1 VADVQLTVQVSQ
13 PNRVDVTLD
22 SPNIVQVQQAAP
34 TRLEVI
40 QGVSLPAGGNVNQ
53 VLTKLSNTNFDYI
66 WTTPAAGGGGTVSNL
81 SNGSSQLALAANGKV
96 SLANGTSISD
106 TGGPVTQ
113 LTISNAS
120 MRNAW
125 VNGTYTVTFGNDIVC
140 SITLIQPSYYNIL
153 RVYNFGSNHFVD
165 ETFTIPGTTFG
176 AASPADDMY
185 IRIISVGSG
194 LSITTTAN
202 TWTFGND
209 GSLTVPYNG
218 VIKGAGTNYDVRL
231 GDGLSIGQGGS
242 LANYRNE
249 SWALYGQNSDAGTQI
264 LLPGQADSDNGRS
277 LLIQHLYTN
286 SSIDIECSDYLWSF
300 TSNGQLRFP
309 DGATYSDGTLTINS
323 SYAINAA
330 SEINSFLN
338 WRTANQSG
346 VQIYNDGVN
355 IFANEPTQVGW
366 KFNSTGELVFP
377 NSTRQ
382 NTAWL
387 GYDPNSS
394 LAFNKANSAN
404 LVAVSAFAKANS
416 ANYYAY
422 LVDANVTASFAKAN
436 SANYYAYL
444 VDANATAAFA
454 AANVAAQ
461 TVPQNAQSGVYALQ
475 RSDAGKHIY
484 YTQATSTILYIPT
497 TANVAF
503 ANGTTIMLISRT
515 TSSANVTVT
524 PNSGVTMYLAGNTTS
539 ASRNL
544 TTYGMATLIQVAANT
559 WMINGTG
566 VV

>member
-1 VADVQLTVQVSQ
+1 MADVQLTVQVSQ
-13 PNRVDVTLD
+13 PNIVDVTLD

-53 VLTKLSNTNFDYI
+53 VLTKNSNTNFDYV
-66 WTTPAAGGGGTVSNL
+66 WSTPAAGGGGTGDKI
-81 SNGSSQLALAANGKV
+81 SNGAYQLALAANGSM
-96 SLANGTSISD
+96 SLPNGTSISD

-120 MRNAW
+120 MRAAW

-153 RVYNFGSNHFVD
+153 KVYNFGSNHFVN

-218 VIKGAGTNYDVRL
+218 VIKGAGTNYEMRI
-231 GDGLSIGQGGS
+231 GDGLMVGQGGT
-242 LANYRNE
+242 LTNYRNE
-249 SWALYGQNSDAGTQI
+249 TWSLEGQNSDSGTQI
-264 LLPGQADSDNGRS
+264 RLPGQADSDNGMS
-277 LLIQHLYTN
+277 LLIQHLYAN

-300 TSNGQLRFP
+300 TSNGELIFP

-323 SYAINAA
+323 SYAINAT
-330 SEINSFLN
+330 SEISSFLN

-346 VQIYNDGVN
+346 VQIYNNGVN

-366 KFNSTGELVFP
+366 KFSSDGELVFP

-394 LAFNKANSAN
+394 SAFNRANSAN
-404 LVAVSAFAKANS
+404 LVA
-416 ANYYAY
+416 
-422 LVDANVTASFAKAN
+422 AS
-436 SANYYAYL
+436 
-444 VDANATAAFA
+444 AFA

-484 YTQATSTILYIPT
+484 YTQATNTILYIPT

>member
-1 VADVQLTVQVSQ
+1 MADVQLTVQVSQ

-40 QGVSLPAGGNVNQ
+40 QGASLPAGGNVNQ
-53 VLTKLSNTNFDYI
+53 VLTKNSNTNFDYV
-66 WTTPAAGGGGTVSNL
+66 WSTPAAGGGGTGDKI
-81 SNGSSQLALAANGKV
+81 SNGAYQLALSANGSMSLPNGYTISTSTGGGV
-96 SLANGTSISD
+96 SLMTLPNGGQISTS
-106 TGGPVTQ
+106 
-113 LTISNAS
+113 
-120 MRNAW
+120 
-125 VNGTYTVTFGNDIVC
+125 
-140 SITLIQPSYYNIL
+140 
-153 RVYNFGSNHFVD
+153 
-165 ETFTIPGTTFG
+165 
-176 AASPADDMY
+176 
-185 IRIISVGSG
+185 GSG
-194 LSITTTAN
+194 GVDLIAGPGSGGYAELLSYDSNNAIWVDNNGAYIITN
-202 TWTFGND
+202 
-209 GSLTVPYNG
+209 VY
-218 VIKGAGTNYDVRL
+218 
-231 GDGLSIGQGGS
+231 GGFKQ
-242 LANYRNE
+242 
-249 SWALYGQNSDAGTQI
+249 WI
-264 LLPGQADSDNGRS
+264 
-277 LLIQHLYTN
+277 
-286 SSIDIECSDYLWSF
+286 F
-300 TSNGQLRFP
+300 TSNGELIFP

-323 SYAINAA
+323 AYAINAA
-330 SEINSFLN
+330 TEINSFLN

-346 VQIYNDGVN
+346 VQIYNNGVN
-355 IFANEPTQVGW
+355 IFANEPTTIGW
-366 KFNSTGELVFP
+366 KFNSAGELVFP

-394 LAFNKANSAN
+394 SAFNKANSAN
-404 LVAVSAFAKANS
+404 LVAASAFAKANS

-484 YTQATSTILYIPT
+484 YTQSTSTILYIPT

>member
-1 VADVQLTVQVSQ
+1 MADVQLTVQVSQ

-81 SNGSSQLALAANGKV
+81 SNGAYQLALAANGE
-96 SLANGTSISD
+96 
-106 TGGPVTQ
+106 
-113 LTISNAS
+113 
-120 MRNAW
+120 
-125 VNGTYTVTFGNDIVC
+125 
-140 SITLIQPSYYNIL
+140 LI
-153 RVYNFGSNHFVD
+153 
-165 ETFTIPGTTFG
+165 
-176 AASPADDMY
+176 
-185 IRIISVGSG
+185 
-194 LSITTTAN
+194 
-202 TWTFGND
+202 
-209 GSLTVPYNG
+209 
-218 VIKGAGTNYDVRL
+218 
-231 GDGLSIGQGGS
+231 
-242 LANYRNE
+242 
-249 SWALYGQNSDAGTQI
+249 
-264 LLPGQADSDNGRS
+264 
-277 LLIQHLYTN
+277 
-286 SSIDIECSDYLWSF
+286 
-300 TSNGQLRFP
+300 FP

-394 LAFNKANSAN
+394 SAFNKANSAN
-404 LVAVSAFAKANS
+404 LVAVSAFA
-416 ANYYAY
+416 
-422 LVDANVTASFAKAN
+422 
-436 SANYYAYL
+436 
-444 VDANATAAFA
+444 

-461 TVPQNAQSGVYALQ
+461 TVPQNAQTGVYALQ

-544 TTYGMATLIQVAANT
+544 TTYGIATLIQVASNT
-559 WMINGTG
+559 WMIYGTG

>member
-1 VADVQLTVQVSQ
+1 MADVQLTVQVSQ

-53 VLTKLSNTNFDYI
+53 VLTKNSNTNFDYV
-66 WTTPAAGGGGTVSNL
+66 WSTPAAGGGGTGDKI
-81 SNGSSQLALAANGKV
+81 SNGAYQLALAANGSM
-96 SLANGTSISD
+96 SLPNGYTISTS
-106 TGGPVTQ
+106 TGGGVSQ
-113 LTISNAS
+113 
-120 MRNAW
+120 
-125 VNGTYTVTFGNDIVC
+125 
-140 SITLIQPSYYNIL
+140 ITLPN
-153 RVYNFGSNHFVD
+153 G
-165 ETFTIPGTTFG
+165 GK
-176 AASPADDMY
+176 
-185 IRIISVGSG
+185 ISTSGSG
-194 LSITTTAN
+194 
-202 TWTFGND
+202 
-209 GSLTVPYNG
+209 G
-218 VIKGAGTNYDVRL
+218 VDLIAGPGAGGYAELLSYNSNNAIWVDNSGAYIITNVY
-231 GDGLSIGQGGS
+231 GG
-242 LANYRNE
+242 YKQ
-249 SWALYGQNSDAGTQI
+249 WI
-264 LLPGQADSDNGRS
+264 
-277 LLIQHLYTN
+277 
-286 SSIDIECSDYLWSF
+286 F
-300 TSNGQLRFP
+300 TSNGELIFP

-346 VQIYNDGVN
+346 VQIYDNGVN
-355 IFANEPTQVGW
+355 IFANEPTTVGW

-394 LAFNKANSAN
+394 SAFNKANSAN
-404 LVAVSAFAKANS
+404 LVA
-416 ANYYAY
+416 
-422 LVDANVTASFAKAN
+422 AS
-436 SANYYAYL
+436 
-444 VDANATAAFA
+444 AFA

-484 YTQATSTILYIPT
+484 YTQSTSTILYIPT

-544 TTYGMATLIQVAANT
+544 TTYGVATLIQVAANT